1 MAEEIKHDIYNNTD
15 SGTVQPAPKRTLLTV
30 MLIIGSII
38 LAGVLAIGIYSLAG
52 VITEKAQLA
61 AAFQER
67 YDKALEREQLVSDP
81 HFRDGVVIN
90 DIDLSGMSY
99 EDGKAAVEAAI
110 TKKANNFKFNL
121 MRNGEVV
128 YTVDAENVGLESNI
142 NKIVFEAYS
151 LARKGTLEEIQAE
164 LADIKKNGRTYT
176 VSLFADDRK
185 IQAIADEL
193 KPLVEVKC
201 ENASFTI
208 DPTDYDNFFKF
219 TREVYGSAINVE
231 ILGRFIDYKLR
242 NDNYESLA
250 VPVFSVVPDVTV
262 ASLSKILQLRAT
274 FSTSYA
280 MSNGANRV
288 FNIKKASGLV
298 NGTIVQ
304 PGEVFSINECL
315 GNRTLEAG
323 WKEATAIIMG
333 GAGTEDQPGGGVCQV
348 STTLYNAVVMSD
360 LEVVDRR
367 GHTRKSAY
375 ADGGRDAT
383 IDSGRIDF
391 KFRNNTDNPIYIFCW
406 VDARKQRNWVS
417 IYGEAFPATFD
428 YIDFESK
435 LVETKEP
442 TAPEYI
448 VDNTLATGYW
458 KLRNAARVGY
468 VYDTY
473 KVYYLDGKVVKRE
486 YVDQTEYRMHPTRY
500 YVWPGYVPGMY
511 LDPLLEIVDEP

>member
-1 MAEEIKHDIYNNTD
+1 
-15 SGTVQPAPKRTLLTV
+15 
-30 MLIIGSII
+30 
-38 LAGVLAIGIYSLAG
+38 
-52 VITEKAQLA
+52 
-61 AAFQER
+61 
-67 YDKALEREQLVSDP
+67 
-81 HFRDGVVIN
+81 
-90 DIDLSGMSY
+90 
-99 EDGKAAVEAAI
+99 
-110 TKKANNFKFNL
+110 
-121 MRNGEVV
+121 
-128 YTVDAENVGLESNI
+128 
-142 NKIVFEAYS
+142 
-151 LARKGTLEEIQAE
+151 
-164 LADIKKNGRTYT
+164 
-176 VSLFADDRK
+176 
-185 IQAIADEL
+185 
-193 KPLVEVKC
+193 
-201 ENASFTI
+201 
-208 DPTDYDNFFKF
+208 
-219 TREVYGSAINVE
+219 
-231 ILGRFIDYKLR
+231 
-242 NDNYESLA
+242 
-250 VPVFSVVPDVTV
+250 
-262 ASLSKILQLRAT
+262 
-274 FSTSYA
+274 
-280 MSNGANRV
+280 
-288 FNIKKASGLV
+288 
-298 NGTIVQ
+298 
-304 PGEVFSINECL
+304 
-315 GNRTLEAG
+315 
-323 WKEATAIIMG
+323 MG